1 MKKLLAV
8 VLVLCA
14 AMGGFAALAQGPEYK
29 MISQTREYLADG
41 TPVTVTLYA
50 GTVRTRGGSYTQIG
64 KKDYTYG
71 SDWTFTVYGTFQVNQ
86 GSSVSCTA
94 SSYGTSIGNASWRC
108 MGGSATRSGA
118 TATARGTMTR
128 YAVGVAVQT
137 VYPSVSVSCDK
148 SGRVIFTPKTAPC
161 A

>member
-8 VLVLCA
+8 VLVLCV
-14 AMGGFAALAQGPEYK
+14 AMGGFAALAQGPEYE

-50 GTVRTRGGSYTQIG
+50 STVRTRGGSYTQIG

-94 SSYGTSIGNASWRC
+94 SSYGTSISNTSWRC
-108 MGGSATRSGA
+108 TSGSATHSGA
-118 TATARGTMTR
+118 TATAHGTMSR
-128 YAVGVAVQT
+128 YRLGSVTQT
-137 VYPSVSVSCDK
+137 EYPSVSVSCDK
-148 SGRVIFTPKTAPC
+148 YGNLS
-161 A
+161 

>member
-8 VLVLCA
+8 VLVLCV
-14 AMGGFAALAQGPEYK
+14 AMGGFAALAQGPEYE
-29 MISQTREYLADG
+29 MISRTREYLADG

-50 GTVRTRGGSYTQIG
+50 STVRTRGGSYQIIG
-64 KKDYTYG
+64 NKDYTYG

-108 MGGSATRSGA
+108 TGGSATRSGA

-137 VYPSVSVSCDK
+137 VHPSVSVSCDK
-148 SGRVIFTPKTAPC
+148 YGNLS
-161 A
+161 